1 MKAVITNH
9 PAKNAQR
16 LRKII
21 LPSALQII
29 VKKDGKDKQLKTL
42 IDRIMTVFNEIFAAL
57 MRYTVLFRKFVPP

>member
-21 LPSALQII
+21 LPRALQII
-29 VKKDGKDKQLKTL
+29 VKKDGKDKQIKTL
-42 IDRIMTVFNEIFAAL
+42 TDRIMTVCDEIIVAL
-57 MRYTVLFRKFVPP
+57 LRYTIQFRKFVPP